1 MAQNIF
7 KALCQVNTADSALFR
22 QNLNTLLATIDSVDT
37 TIRQQLNKK
46 QARAFLIYHPV
57 LTYYAHQYGLKQIA
71 LEEESHEPSAAG
83 LQRVTD
89 AARAQ
94 GVSTF
99 FVQREFANANIKAV
113 LHELNCKQVVINPLG
128 YHWDKEMKHIALKL
142 K

>member
-1 MAQNIF
+1 M
-7 KALCQVNTADSALFR
+7 
-22 QNLNTLLATIDSVDT
+22 
-37 TIRQQLNKK
+37 
-46 QARAFLIYHPV
+46 
-57 LTYYAHQYGLKQIA
+57 LTYYAHEYGLKQIT
-71 LEEESHEPSAAG
+71 LEEESHKPSAAD

-113 LHELNCKQVVINPLG
+113 QRELNCKQVVINPLG
-128 YHWDKEMKHIALKL
+128 YQWDKEMTHIAQKL